1 MNRST
6 ATFLLTFSSRPM
18 TTISVFKLFKFAIS
32 SLEGEVDVWRLG
44 KHLVTVIT
52 ILEEMMKA
60 EQVTRPEMV
69 TLASHGQ
76 ISPVLSRDTSS
87 ASWRPLFSAFAALR
101 VLRLLFFLL
110 LFLSFL
116 RFFFV
121 FLPFFLLTTDGSS
134 LGLLFFLSPQ
144 AMIKSRK

>member
-1 MNRST
+1 
-6 ATFLLTFSSRPM
+6 M
-18 TTISVFKLFKFAIS
+18 TTISVFRLFKFAIS

-69 TLASHGQ
+69 TLASQGQ

-87 ASWRPLFSAFAALR
+87 ASWRPLLAFAALR

-116 RFFFV
+116 RLFFLV

-134 LGLLFFLSPQ
+134 FGLLFFLSPQ
-144 AMIKSRK
+144 ASIKSRK